1 MTQNDVVHPFFSKD
15 GKENGE
21 SSPKIPPATAKPTQ
35 PIPSCRRVIN
45 VTFTPSQMVTSSSKS
60 SIVGKVDS
68 NMAEIEQK
76 LSSVSLTSPPSSV
89 VRPPLVK
96 QHSDIQLLMDE
107 YATDKQNAGGLVVYL
122 LSSSWWKSW
131 QQATVASSSSS
142 RSSNSTID
150 MLPIAIDNTCL
161 LDNKDSSTDR
171 LDPLSTTDND
181 TMFALRKDVKEGVN
195 DGDFVCV
202 PEAAWNALLSWY
214 GDRRPTL
221 SFVPSHN
228 THFHF
233 LCNTTLTSLT
243 SLSLSQYDLTDWP
256 GMVVVLLSLVYCDPQ
271 SKEKAKDKALSV
283 IIFCL
288 ICGQRCL

>member
-45 VTFTPSQMVTSSSKS
+45 VTFTPSQMATSSSKS
-60 SIVGKVDS
+60 SIEGKVDS

-76 LSSVSLTSPPSSV
+76 LSSVSLTSPPSSDTTV

-131 QQATVASSSSS
+131 QQSTVASSSSS
-142 RSSNSTID
+142 SSSTID
-150 MLPIAIDNTCL
+150 VLPIAIDNTCL

-171 LDPLSTTDND
+171 FDPLSTTDND
-181 TMFALRKDVKEGVN
+181 TMFALRSDVKEGVS
-195 DGDFVCV
+195 DGDYVCL

-214 GDRRPTL
+214 GDLPYPLFHYTIYTFTY
-221 SFVPSHN
+221 SMTQYSSHS
-228 THFHF
+228 H
-233 LCNTTLTSLT
+233 
-243 SLSLSQYDLTDWP
+243 Q
-256 GMVVVLLSLVYCDPQ
+256 
-271 SKEKAKDKALSV
+271 
-283 IIFCL
+283 
-288 ICGQRCL
+288 